1 MLKNVTWRLKRLK
14 ANKARYF
21 TTAINVKIATAKGT
35 HKIEGTLFDGK
46 QPKIVQIDQYHVDFN
61 PEGYLLLAPHVNKP
75 NMIGQM
81 ATILGSAGIN
91 INGMQVGSTPKS
103 DTNIMAI
110 AVGDDI
116 PNDIMLQLRGVEG
129 IIDVKLINCEG

>member
-1 MLKNVTWRLKRLK
+1 MNITTK
-14 ANKARYF
+14 A
-21 TTAINVKIATAKGT
+21 GG
-35 HKIEGTLFDGK
+35 ESL
-46 QPKIVQIDQYHVDFN
+46 QPVILQIQ
-61 PEGYLLLAPHVNKP
+61 
-75 NMIGQM
+75 QM

>member
-1 MLKNVTWRLKRLK
+1 
-14 ANKARYF
+14 
-21 TTAINVKIATAKGT
+21 
-35 HKIEGTLFDGK
+35 
-46 QPKIVQIDQYHVDFN
+46 
-61 PEGYLLLAPHVNKP
+61 
-75 NMIGQM
+75 MIGQM

-116 PNDIMLQLRGVEG
+116 PNDIMRLRGVEG
-129 IIDVKLINCEG
+129 VVRRVSSSTAKAKAK

>member
-1 MLKNVTWRLKRLK
+1 
-14 ANKARYF
+14 
-21 TTAINVKIATAKGT
+21 
-35 HKIEGTLFDGK
+35 
-46 QPKIVQIDQYHVDFN
+46 
-61 PEGYLLLAPHVNKP
+61 
-75 NMIGQM
+75 MIGQM
-81 ATILGSAGIN
+81 ATILGSADIN

>member
-1 MLKNVTWRLKRLK
+1 MKNTIKRDKLGAVIAPTTKEENIFWANRKEIMAKSK
-14 ANKARYF
+14 AEGRDLD
-21 TTAINVKIATAKGT
+21 ATASKWA
-35 HKIEGTLFDGK
+35 HE
-46 QPKIVQIDQYHVDFN
+46 N
-61 PEGYLLLAPHVNKP
+61 
-75 NMIGQM
+75 
-81 ATILGSAGIN
+81 GI
-91 INGMQVGSTPKS
+91 QVGSTPKS